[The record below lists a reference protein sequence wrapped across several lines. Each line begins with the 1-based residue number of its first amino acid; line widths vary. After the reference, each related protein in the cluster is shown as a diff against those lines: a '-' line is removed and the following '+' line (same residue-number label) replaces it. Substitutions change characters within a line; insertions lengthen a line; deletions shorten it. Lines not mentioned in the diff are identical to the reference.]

1 MTTIKDVAE
10 KAGVSISTVSR
21 TLSSSAP
28 VQEETRQKVLE
39 AVTELNYQPN
49 TIARGLKVGR
59 SKTLG
64 LIIPNY
70 QSLVFPDAI
79 KGITD
84 TLDAFGYNLVLGD
97 TDDNIE
103 REEQLIEGLR
113 MRMVDGLICSTAR
126 EDSRHLL
133 KLKEEG
139 FPVVLLLR
147 HLNEDIDAVIADN
160 YQGGFEGGR
169 YLLNKGFRR
178 IGFINGSLELDLYR
192 ERYRGFQNAF
202 SAKGIEPDLELVTH
216 GHKGWQGGYYAM
228 LNLLKQNPI
237 PEAVF
242 ATSDPKAFGA
252 IKAIHESGLQIPK
265 DVSVVGYDNLEFSQL
280 MNPSL
285 TTIAQPFY
293 DMGRMAARKILEL
306 INSNSHEEAKVH
318 KLPVKLV
325 ERDSVGEKMN

>member
-1 MTTIKDVAE
+1 VSTIKDVAE

-21 TLSSSAP
+21 TLTSSAP
-28 VQEETRQKVLE
+28 VMEETRQKVLE
-39 AVTELNYQPN
+39 AVAELNYQPN
-49 TIARGLKVGR
+49 TVARGLKVGR

-84 TLDAFGYNLVLGD
+84 ALDDFGYNLVLGD
-97 TDDNIE
+97 TYDNLE

-113 MRMVDGLICSTAR
+113 MRMVDGLICSTATR
-126 EDSRHLL
+126 TSTHLL
-133 KLKEEG
+133 QLKEEG

-160 YQGGFEGGR
+160 YQGGFVGGN
-169 YLLNKGFRR
+169 YLLNKGFTR

-192 ERYRGFQNAF
+192 QRYSGFQNAL
-202 SAKGIEPDLELVTH
+202 SAKGVEKDQRLMAH

-228 LNLLKQNPI
+228 LKLLNQKPF

-252 IKAIHESGLQIPK
+252 IKAIHESGMQIPQ
-265 DVSVVGYDNLEFSQL
+265 DISVVGYDNLEFSQL
-280 MNPSL
+280 INPPL
-285 TTIAQPFY
+285 TTIGQPFY
-293 DMGRMAARKILEL
+293 DMGRMAAQKILEL
-306 INSNSHEEAKVH
+306 INRDNRKEAIVDKF
-318 KLPVKLV
+318 PVELI
-325 ERDSVGEKMN
+325 ERGSVREK

>member
-21 TLSSSAP
+21 ALSSSAP

-192 ERYRGFQNAF
+192 QRYKGFQNAF
-202 SAKGIEPDLELVTH
+202 SAKGVELDLELVTH

-306 INSNSHEEAKVH
+306 INSNSHEEVKVH